1 MIHQY
6 ATNMR
11 IVFFG
16 TPEFALPALEK
27 LINTGK
33 HTLVGVVTQPDKQK
47 GRGNK
52 LSPPPVKQ
60 LALQYNLPVW
70 QPKRLRKDE
79 ETLTKLKDSQA
90 DVFVVVAYGQIL
102 PPAVLKMPRLGC
114 INVHAS
120 LLPEYRGAAPIQ
132 WCLYDGKTE
141 TGVTTMLMDE
151 GLDTGD
157 ILLQASISISLLTTY
172 PELSQKLALMG
183 ADLLLE
189 TLDKWE
195 RGEITPI
202 PQDNEKA
209 TYAPVIRNEDYLIDW
224 HRPALQIHNQIRA
237 FSPDCYTT
245 FRGQTLKVSRS
256 LPLTEDT
263 PLPPPYQHLSSLSLP
278 QKKVGEVVKV
288 LKNQGFIVQTGK
300 DWLLILEVQLA
311 GKKLQPAASFIN
323 GMRLQAGEVL
333 Q

>member
-1 MIHQY
+1 
-6 ATNMR
+6 MR

-16 TPEFALPALEK
+16 TPSFALPTLEK
-27 LINTGK
+27 LLATEK
-33 HTLVGVVTQPDKQK
+33 HTLVAVVTQPDKPR
-47 GRGNK
+47 GRGNQ
-52 LSPPPVKQ
+52 LSFSPVKQ

-79 ETLTKLKDSQA
+79 ETLTKLKDSQG

-102 PPAVLKMPRLGC
+102 PPEVLKMPRLGC

-157 ILLQASISISLLTTY
+157 ILLQASTPISLLTTY

-195 RGEITPI
+195 KGEITPI
-202 PQDNEKA
+202 PQDNNKA
-209 TYAPVIRNEDYLIDW
+209 TYAPLIRKEDYLINW
-224 HRPALQIHNQIRA
+224 HQPAIKIHNQIRA

-245 FRGQTLKVSRS
+245 FRGQILKISRS
-256 LPLTEDT
+256 LPLVDNI
-263 PLPPPYQHLSSLSLP
+263 PLPPPYQHLSSLDIP
-278 QKKVGEVVKV
+278 QGRIGEIVKIV
-288 LKNQGFIVQTGK
+288 KNQGFVVQTAEG
-300 DWLLILEVQLA
+300 WLLVKEVQLA

-323 GMRLQAGEVL
+323 GMRLQAGEAL

>member
-1 MIHQY
+1 
-6 ATNMR
+6 MR

-16 TPEFALPALEK
+16 TPSFALPTLEK
-27 LINTGK
+27 LLATEK
-33 HTLVGVVTQPDKQK
+33 HTLVAVVTQPDKPR
-47 GRGNK
+47 GRGNQ
-52 LSPPPVKQ
+52 LSFSPVKQ

-79 ETLTKLKDSQA
+79 ETLTKLKDSQG

-102 PPAVLKMPRLGC
+102 PPEVLKMPRLGC

-157 ILLQASISISLLTTY
+157 ILLQASTPISLLTTY
-172 PELSQKLALMG
+172 PELSQKLAFMG

-195 RGEITPI
+195 KGEITPI
-202 PQDNEKA
+202 PQDDNKA
-209 TYAPVIRNEDYLIDW
+209 TYAPLIRKEDYLINW
-224 HRPALQIHNQIRA
+224 HQPAIKIHNQIRA

-245 FRGQTLKVSRS
+245 FRGQILKISRS
-256 LPLTEDT
+256 LPLVDNI
-263 PLPPPYQHLSSLSLP
+263 PLPPPYQHLSSLDIP
-278 QKKVGEVVKV
+278 QGKMGEIVKIV
-288 LKNQGFIVQTGK
+288 KNQGFVVQTAEG
-300 DWLLILEVQLA
+300 WLLILEVQLA
-311 GKKLQPAASFIN
+311 GKKLQPAASFVN
-323 GMRLQAGEVL
+323 GMRLQAGEAL